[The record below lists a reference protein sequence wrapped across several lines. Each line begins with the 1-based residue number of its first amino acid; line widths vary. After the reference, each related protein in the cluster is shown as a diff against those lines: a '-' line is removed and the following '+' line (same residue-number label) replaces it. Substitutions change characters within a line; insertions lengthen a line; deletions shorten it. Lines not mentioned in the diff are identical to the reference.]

1 LEYLFDNP
9 LFVVKLQLYK
19 TLLEEIANSASI
31 VKKLQD
37 QIAQGNGA
45 TIKQLMGEVNPEQ
58 RAAITHRTSNL
69 KGEVRCTLNHIL

>member
-45 TIKQLMGEVNPEQ
+45 TIKQL
-58 RAAITHRTSNL
+58 TSSSSWA
-69 KGEVRCTLNHIL
+69 K